1 MSWAEV
7 YPWRAPEP
15 GQPVIRTIHAQ
26 VRAAIRAGALKA
38 GQRLPS
44 SRDFARRL
52 GVARASV
59 VAAYDQLLAEGYA
72 EGRPGSG
79 TFVSADLSGLQ
90 EPAPASVAPGPP
102 PAIPARVRDLDEVDL
117 PRPAAQPSAFSNGR
131 TLMDARALD
140 AWGRSTRRALRRLG
154 PEHFGYTD
162 PRGDPA
168 LRAAVAD
175 YVRAARAV
183 VCDPDQVLITA
194 GAQHAVD

>member
-1 MSWAEV
+1 MAASFRIGELRLMWSARQVHFDQSGQTTRETMSWADV
-7 YPWRAPEP
+7 YPWAAPEA
-15 GQPVIRTIHAQ
+15 GRPVIRQVYDQ
-26 VRAAIRAGALKA
+26 VRNAIHAGALKP
-38 GQRLPS
+38 GGRLPS
-44 SRDFARRL
+44 SRDLATRL

-72 EGRPGSG
+72 EGRTGSG

-90 EPAPASVAPGPP
+90 EPAHASVAPGPP

-154 PEHFGYTD
+154 PEHF
-162 PRGDPA
+162 
-168 LRAAVAD
+168 
-175 YVRAARAV
+175 
-183 VCDPDQVLITA
+183 
-194 GAQHAVD
+194 